1 MRATSFK
8 ALRNSVLRKMGLDA
22 DQLVL
27 PSQAAAIADYM
38 ESSLSDVWGL
48 YDWPDT
54 TLTETR
60 TPTGTPATSIDFR
73 APGATSIGTILR
85 ITDQEPTSA
94 RLVQTFSFAENAL
107 STAAIITDARYT
119 PGTAVHVKFRLPE
132 PRLTSTAYNG
142 TVGYNKGDLV
152 YYEPTGDC
160 YVSIFDGFSTLPAP
174 TNAAF
179 WERQLIPSIFAPYLR
194 HATHALTLEED
205 GQYDKAAVQ
214 SAKAENEIVKTHDDI
229 FLREN
234 NTPLRWTLQR
244 DTVTPY

>member
-60 TPTGTPATSIDFR
+60 TPTGTPATSIGFR

-132 PRLTSTAYNG
+132 PRLTSAAYSVSTSYSAG
-142 TVGYNKGDLV
+142 DTVYHDT
-152 YYEPTGDC
+152 TGDC
-160 YVSIFDGFSTLPAP
+160 YLALSP
-174 TNAAF
+174 TTGNPPTDATF